1 MFRRLSNLA
10 AVLPGRDPVPSI
22 SRDTF
27 IVWEPCTR
35 SHAEVVPGYVKYL
48 LDLGY
53 EVSVLLTPKRIEYGL
68 FSSHSTGQKVL
79 LVEHDAKAT
88 VDNGSMTPQ
97 VITLRK
103 INYKNAAT
111 TAVNPHYF

>member
-27 IVWEPCTR
+27 LVWEPCTH

-53 EVSVLLTPKRIEYGL
+53 AVSVFVTPERYEEGL
-68 FSSHSTGQKVL
+68 FSRFTDSRISLNRLSQAAIRRFFRDNRL
-79 LVEHDAKAT
+79 AQAK
-88 VDNGSMTPQ
+88 GIL
-97 VITLRK
+97 ITTARK
-103 INYKNAAT
+103 ISGSDS
-111 TAVNPHYF
+111 